1 MKRFIRLGAL
11 GRLIRPLERKL
22 FRDLVAMWGQVL
34 AVSLVVACGVALY
47 VMMQGTLVSLSDT
60 LSSYYS
66 RYSMADVWAPA
77 KRAPLQLLERL
88 QSTPGVRLAE
98 ARISAS
104 ATLDMPG
111 EAEPVRAQI
120 VSVPDGRM
128 PRINALFLK
137 RGQLPERGADQVV
150 VSDDFAEAYSLRI
163 GDTVDATLYGVRRS
177 LTVSGI
183 ALAPEFIYSIA
194 PGEMI
199 PNPRRY
205 AIMWMG
211 YEALA
216 HAYDMYGAF
225 NEAVFLID
233 KSSNTSD
240 VLDRIDVLLDRY
252 GGTGAFHRD
261 DQLSDEFLQSEF
273 DQLDTLGGMLPPIF
287 LAVAAFLL
295 NMVVTRIV
303 EQEREQIGLMKA
315 FGYTPATIVTHY
327 LRFATVIVAIG
338 VLLGWYGGFRLGE
351 GMAAL
356 YMSFYKFPI
365 LIFDPGYGI
374 YMRAAVFAFVAGLL
388 GVMLAVRRTITL
400 RPAVAMSPPAPT
412 DYSKLGRFVSGAR
425 WMDQGLRMIL
435 RHIARWPGRSALTCL
450 GVAMGMTIMVG
461 AQSNQDAINRM
472 ISMQFELVSRQDLT
486 IAFTDRQDP
495 SILNDLMAQDG
506 VIAVEP
512 FLSAAA
518 TISFQHRERHQGIT
532 GVIMNADL
540 NVLIDQNDMP
550 VNPSVTGITLSEALA
565 NAIGA
570 REGELVT
577 VRFKEGLRRS
587 VDLPVQKIVPT
598 YLGTPAYMEIGAL
611 SDILMEGDR
620 ISGVYVMADEAKLN
634 ALYAR
639 LKDMPRVAAVSANAT
654 SRHAMAK
661 TMDQTM
667 GTMTFFNTLF
677 ASLIAIGVVFSNA
690 RISFYER
697 QREIASLRVL
707 GFTVWEVNAVLL
719 GELAVLT
726 FLALP
731 LGAFLGFELAYFM
744 AQSFSSELF
753 RVPTMVSSSTYAFA
767 TTVILIASLVSA
779 AVIVRQV
786 ATLDLVVALKTKE

>member
-1 MKRFIRLGAL
+1 VRRFRAMAL
-11 GRLIRPLERKL
+11 LRPLERKL
-22 FRDLVAMWGQVL
+22 VRDLVAMWGQVL
-34 AVSLVVACGVALY
+34 AVSLVVGCGVALF

-60 LSSYYS
+60 LTAYYG

-77 KRAPLQLLERL
+77 KRAPLQQLDRL
-88 QSTPGVRLAE
+88 QSVGGVRLAE
-98 ARISAS
+98 GRISAS

-111 EAEPVRAQI
+111 ESEPVRARI

-128 PRINALFLK
+128 PRINALHLK
-137 RGQLPERGADQVV
+137 FGQLPERGADQIVV
-150 VSDDFAEAYSLRI
+150 ADDFAEAHGLRV
-163 GDTVDATLYGVRRS
+163 GDTVEATLYGVRRS
-177 LTVSGI
+177 LKVSGI

-199 PNPRRY
+199 PNARRY

-225 NEAVFLID
+225 NEAVFLLD
-233 KSSNTSD
+233 KSANVSE
-240 VLDRIDVLLDRY
+240 VLDRIDAQLDRY

-315 FGYTPATIVTHY
+315 FGYGPGAIIGHY
-327 LRFATVIVAIG
+327 LRFAAVIVLIG
-338 VLLGWYGGFRLGE
+338 VLGGWYAGFRLGE
-351 GMAAL
+351 GMASL
-356 YMSFYKFPI
+356 YMEFYKFPL
-365 LIFDPGYGI
+365 LIFDPGHGI
-374 YMRAAVFAFVAGLL
+374 YMRAAVFALVAGAL
-388 GVMLAVRRTITL
+388 GVLLAVRRAVTL

-412 DYSKLGRFVSGAR
+412 DYSKLGRLASKAR

-472 ISMQFELVSRQDLT
+472 IAMQFELVSRQDLT

-495 SILNDLMAQDG
+495 AILNELMAQDG
-506 VIAVEP
+506 VNAVEP

-518 TISFQHRERHQGIT
+518 TISLQHRERHQGIT

-540 NVLIDQNDMP
+540 NVLIDQHDKP
-550 VNPSVTGITLSEALA
+550 VNPSVRGITLSEALA
-565 NAIGA
+565 GAIGA
-570 REGELVT
+570 KAGDTVT
-577 VRFKEGLRRS
+577 VRFKEGLRKT
-587 VDLPVQKIVPT
+587 VDLTVQKIVPT

-611 SDILMEGDR
+611 SETLLEGDR
-620 ISGVYVMADEAKLN
+620 ISGAYVMADASKLE
-634 ALYAR
+634 ALYTR
-639 LKDMPRVAAVSANAT
+639 LKEMPRVAAVSANQT
-654 SRHAMAK
+654 SRRAMSD

-731 LGAFLGFELAYFM
+731 LGAFLGYELAYFM

-753 RVPTMVSSSTYAFA
+753 RVPTVVSGSTYAFA

-779 AVIVRQV
+779 AVIARQV
-786 ATLDLVVALKTKE
+786 AGLNLVMALKTKE